1 MLVDRLSSDWQKAL
15 GLDKKYFAELA
26 KFLDSERE
34 KYSVYPK
41 QEDLFKAFDYCDF
54 KDVKVVILGQDPYHG
69 PNQAM
74 GLSFSVPRG
83 EKIPPSLR
91 NIYKELDADLGISPA
106 LDGDLSPWAQQGVL
120 LLNTSL
126 SVRDGEPGSHSK
138 GHWEEFSAQV
148 LKSLSEQSEKL
159 VFVLWGAHAQ
169 SHKDLLD
176 AQKHFIIESVHPS
189 PLSASRG
196 FFGSKPF
203 SKINKYLE
211 STKQEAIDWRLEQL
225 LF

>member
-1 MLVDRLSSDWQKAL
+1 MLVDKLSIDWQKAL
-15 GLDKKYFAELA
+15 ALDKSYFADLE
-26 KFLDSERE
+26 KFLNSERK
-34 KYSVYPK
+34 KYQVYPA
-41 QEDLFKAFDYCDF
+41 QEDLFKAFDFCDF
-54 KDVKVVILGQDPYHG
+54 KEVKVVILGQDPYHG
-69 PNQAM
+69 PRQAM

-106 LDGDLSPWAQQGVL
+106 LDGDLSPWADQGVL

-126 SVRDGEPGSHSK
+126 SVRDSEPGTHSK
-138 GHWEEFSAQV
+138 GHWEKLSAQV
-148 LKSLSEQSEKL
+148 LQSLSEQRESI

-169 SHKDLLD
+169 SHSKLLD
-176 AQKHFIIESVHPS
+176 SQKHLVIESVHPS
-189 PLSASRG
+189 PLSANRG

-203 SKINKYLE
+203 SKINHYLE
-211 STKQEAIDWRLEQL
+211 STGQKAVDWRLEQL